1 MNKLRLILIMLRVFK
16 GLALAGGLFAIVFFL
31 VLPTGKMIEV
41 GEPFWLVNSEE
52 ISSQIIPLLP
62 RQDGIEYYDI
72 QSRMKAPLDWSLKM
86 LLIFFG
92 VAVSGYFFILLH
104 IAQQVVTNIRSGHPF
119 TLENIKKIKSLG
131 MLIALA
137 MFGEKMLA
145 VIGDMWFNSH
155 YSIEGLELVS
165 ETRLGWHIVIV
176 GAIVFA
182 LGVAFEQGLK
192 LKEEQD
198 LTI

>member
-1 MNKLRLILIMLRVFK
+1 MNKLKLILVMVKVFK
-16 GLALAGGLFAIVFFL
+16 WLTLAGALLATIFFL
-31 VLPTGKMIEV
+31 LLPDGKMIEV

-62 RQDGIEYYDI
+62 KQDTIEYYDI
-72 QSRMKAPLDWSLKM
+72 QSRMKVPLDWSLKI
-86 LLIFFG
+86 LLIFF
-92 VAVSGYFFILLH
+92 VATVSGYFFILLH

-137 MFGEKMLA
+137 MFGEKMLT
-145 VIGDMWFNSH
+145 VIGDMWFNSN

-176 GAIVFA
+176 GAIIFA

-192 LKEEQD
+192 LKEEQE